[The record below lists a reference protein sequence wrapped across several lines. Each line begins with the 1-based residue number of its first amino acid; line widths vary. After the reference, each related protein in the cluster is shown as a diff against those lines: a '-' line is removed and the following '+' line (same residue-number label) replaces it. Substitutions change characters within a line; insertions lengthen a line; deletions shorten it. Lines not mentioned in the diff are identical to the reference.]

1 MNPLRRAL
9 IGLGVAGV
17 VIGIPMTVVIATSDH
32 TNLRGLMAGLSLLVA
47 WSFLGTGLYAWDRR
61 PDNLTGPL
69 MVALAFSWVLAGLSA
84 SNVAGVFI
92 AGTLLNGLPFAILTH
107 LLFAFPSGRL
117 QRRSDRVFVGLGYL
131 VTTVA
136 PPIGILFFDPAV
148 SDDCPDCPDNPL
160 LVWNNQDLLDVL
172 VTIQS
177 ALAAVVL
184 GALIWRLVRRRRESR
199 DPNDRVRDAPV
210 WWAGG
215 ATLLLVIAVLATNVA
230 PEEGNFDDYLF
241 AAALAVLAT
250 VPYAFLLGVLRSKL
264 WEADVVADE
273 NVRLDAELQ
282 ARLDELRESRARIV
296 EAGYAERRRVER
308 DLHDGAQQRL
318 VAVALQLRLV
328 RSKLQSDPAGATGL
342 LDEAAHE
349 LADATEEL
357 RELARGIHPP
367 VLTDRG
373 LVAALEAL
381 AKRAPLPVTVEARE
395 AERAPEAVEAAAYFV
410 VSEALT
416 NVARHA
422 RAGMAV
428 VRVERRDGL
437 LCVEVADD
445 GDRRR
450 RRVRRLRPAR
460 AGRPRRR
467 PGRRPRGGEPGR
479 PRDHR
484 SRSPARARLSLQ
496 KRSAAR
502 SAVILRL
509 HRSPPVDRLHPLAS
523 RLGMAAFACSRAGR
537 KPLPEP
543 ARCAGAVGAGLR
555 RLAWCERAPAVRRL
569 LVRPL
574 RRDPGAPARAGRAL
588 RTRRSVRALP
598 EPDRAAADA
607 GRRRHQGAPDRR

>member
-9 IGLGVAGV
+9 IGLGVAGI

-160 LVWNNQDLLDVL
+160 LIWNNQDLLDVL

-184 GALIWRLVRRRRESR
+184 GALIWRLVRRRHESD
-199 DPNDRVRDAPV
+199 DPNDRVREAPV

-230 PEEGNFDDYLF
+230 PEEGNVDDYLF

-318 VAVALQLRLV
+318 VALALQLRMV

-342 LDEAAHE
+342 LDEATRE

-381 AKRAPLPVTVEARE
+381 ANRAPLPVTVEARE

-422 RAGMAV
+422 GAGRRSCAWGAATACCAWRSRTT
-428 VRVERRDGL
+428 VRVAPTCPAGRACAGWPTASARWT
-437 LCVEVADD
+437 APS
-445 GDRRR
+445 RWRA
-450 RRVRRLRPAR
+450 RPAAEPPCGR
-460 AGRPRRR
+460 AYRC
-467 PGRRPRGGEPGR
+467 
-479 PRDHR
+479 
-484 SRSPARARLSLQ
+484 
-496 KRSAAR
+496 AAR
-502 SAVILRL
+502 SARAVSGGGAVILRR
-509 HRSPPVDRLHPLAS
+509 HRSPSVDRIHPLGS
-523 RLGMAAFACSRAGR
+523 RVGMAVFACSRAGR

-543 ARCAGAVGAGLR
+543 ARYAGAVGAGLR
-555 RLAWCERAPAVRRL
+555 RLARCERAPAVRRL